1 MLLSPLT
8 PQEAAPLIARVS
20 EGVAYLLLAGSAIVT
35 EELAPVIGGFAA
47 QQGYLDLARVLL
59 ACTVGVWG
67 ASMGLYGVGRWN
79 AAWVR
84 LVLRRSSKVVGRLLP
99 AMRARSWRSSILARF
114 AFGGRIA
121 LPLACGAARLHLGK
135 FAAGT
140 AIGAVLW
147 SIIFGS
153 LGWFFGHSAVL
164 ILGSVRKYE
173 DLIVALI
180 VAAGLGV
187 FFAVRRNR
195 ATKLGT
201 P

>member
-1 MLLSPLT
+1 MALPPVTLQDT
-8 PQEAAPLIARVS
+8 APLIARVS

-47 QQGYLDLARVLL
+47 QQGYVNLARVMG
-59 ACTVGVWG
+59 ACAVGVWG
-67 ASMGLYGVGRWN
+67 ASMALFGIGRWN

-84 LVLRRSSKVVGRLLP
+84 LFLRRSAKVVGKLLP
-99 AMRARSWRSSILARF
+99 AMRARPWRTSILVRF

-121 LPLACGAARLHLGK
+121 LPLACGAARLHAGK

-173 DLIVALI
+173 DLMVALI
-180 VAAGLGV
+180 VAAGIAV

-195 ATKLGT
+195 VTGQSS
-201 P
+201 